1 MMKSKFNFGD
11 LDKLNYNDINTFNQ
25 KLGED
30 GFDPKDFF
38 DEFFNKH
45 NERFERMRREL
56 QYQSYSIFKTMG
68 LPKTN
73 RLHRRR

>member
-1 MMKSKFNFGD
+1 MKSKFNFGD

-38 DEFFNKH
+38 DE
-45 NERFERMRREL
+45 NE
-56 QYQSYSIFKTMG
+56 YYSESSIE
-68 LPKTN
+68 
-73 RLHRRR
+73 